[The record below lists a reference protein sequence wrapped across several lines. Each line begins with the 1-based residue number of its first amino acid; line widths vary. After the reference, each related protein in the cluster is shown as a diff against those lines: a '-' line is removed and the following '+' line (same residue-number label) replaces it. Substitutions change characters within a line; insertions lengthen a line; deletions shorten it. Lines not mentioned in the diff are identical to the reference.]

1 MKQSLATTNY
11 LVLIPA
17 YNEEANIDWVV
28 REARQVLG
36 NVPILVA
43 DDCSTDSTA
52 ALARAAGAQVL
63 SLPYHLG
70 LGGVVQAGYRWAH
83 EMGFQTV
90 VRIDGDGQHDPKF
103 IPTLLEALETSG
115 AQMVIGS
122 RFLETDPAA
131 HNAHAYTSGSRKWGI
146 RLFRAV
152 LRPILGKEVRDPT
165 SGFVAV
171 NHEALEVFSHSFP
184 LEYPEIEALVVLQ
197 RRAFR
202 FLEVPVTM
210 RPRRGGVSTITAP
223 KALYYLLHVLLGV
236 VVNILRFERHRW
248 R

>member
-1 MKQSLATTNY
+1 MSTPSVAMTKV

-17 YNEEANIDWVV
+17 FNEEANISFVV
-28 REARQVLG
+28 REVRQVLG
-36 NVPILVA
+36 DIPVLVA
-43 DDCSTDSTA
+43 DDCSADSTVG
-52 ALARAAGAQVL
+52 LAREAGAEVL
-63 SLPYHLG
+63 RLPYHLG

-83 EMGFQTV
+83 EMGFEAV
-90 VRIDGDGQHDPKF
+90 VRIDGDGQHDPRY
-103 IPTLLEALETSG
+103 IPQLLAELRNSG
-115 AQMVIGS
+115 VQMVIGS
-122 RFLETDPAA
+122 RFVNAA
-131 HNAHAYTSGSRKWGI
+131 QEHAYTSAGRKWGI

-152 LRPILGKEVRDPT
+152 LRPILGQEVHDPT

-171 NHEALEVFSHSFP
+171 NRQALEVFSRSFP

-202 FLEVPVTM
+202 FVEVPVVM
-210 RPRRGGVSTITAP
+210 RPRRGGVSTITAW
-223 KALYYLLHVLLGV
+223 KAFYYLLHVLLGV

>member
-1 MKQSLATTNY
+1 MKL

-17 YNEEANIDWVV
+17 YNEEANIAFVV
-28 REARQVLG
+28 DEARAVLQPHYG
-36 NVPILVA
+36 AVPILVV

-52 ALARAAGAQVL
+52 GLARSAGAEVL

-70 LGGVVQAGYRWAH
+70 LGGGVQAGYRWAY
-83 EMGFQTV
+83 EMGFDTV
-90 VRIDGDGQHDPKF
+90 VRIDGDGQHDPNF
-103 IPTLLEALETSG
+103 IPKLISALESSPV
-115 AQMVIGS
+115 QMVIGS
-122 RFLETDPAA
+122 RFADREQRHA
-131 HNAHAYTSGSRKWGI
+131 HTSLARQWGI
-146 RLFRAV
+146 QLFRAI
-152 LRPILGKEVRDPT
+152 LRPMLGQEVRDPT

-171 NHEALEVFSHSFP
+171 NRQALALFSRSFP

-197 RRAFR
+197 RRAFH

>member
-1 MKQSLATTNY
+1 VSKY

-17 YNEEANIDWVV
+17 FNEEANIDWVV

-43 DDCSTDSTA
+43 NDCSTDSTA
-52 ALARAAGAQVL
+52 GIARAAGAEVL

-83 EMGFQTV
+83 EQGFDTV
-90 VRIDGDGQHDPKF
+90 VRIDGDGQHDPLF
-103 IPTLLEALETSG
+103 IPALLEALEKSG

-122 RFLETDPAA
+122 RFIDQNHA
-131 HNAHAYTSGSRKWGI
+131 HTSFSRKWGI

-152 LRPILGKEVRDPT
+152 LRPILGREVRDPT

-171 NHEALEVFSHSFP
+171 NREALNIFSHSFP

-202 FLEVPVTM
+202 FIEVPVIM
-210 RPRRGGVSTITAP
+210 RERRGGVSTITASR
-223 KALYYLLHVLLGV
+223 ALFYLLHVLLGV

>member
-1 MKQSLATTNY
+1 MNTGVVLKSY

-17 YNEEANIDWVV
+17 FNEAANIDFVI

-70 LGGVVQAGYRWAH
+70 LGGVVQAGYRYAH
-83 EMGFQTV
+83 EMGFHTV
-90 VRIDGDGQHDPKF
+90 VRIDGDGQHDPKY
-103 IPTLLEALETSG
+103 IPALLEALQVSG

-122 RFLETDPAA
+122 RFLGTDESGAD
-131 HNAHAYTSGSRKWGI
+131 HEYTSASRKWAI

-152 LRPILGKEVRDPT
+152 LRPMLGKEVRDPT

-171 NHEALEVFSHSFP
+171 NHQALEVFSHSFP

-197 RRAFR
+197 RRAFQ
-202 FLEVPVTM
+202 FLEVPVKM
-210 RPRRGGVSTITAP
+210 RPRRAGVSTITAP

-236 VVNILRFERHRW
+236 LVNILRFERHRW